1 MADSTFYLY
10 GDVMIRKCQNEIM
23 VVFFSVIFALFKRA
37 FAKEQRWAEG

>member
-10 GDVMIRKCQNEIM
+10 DDVMIRKCQKEIM
-23 VVFFSVIFALFKRA
+23 VVFFSVIFVSFKRG